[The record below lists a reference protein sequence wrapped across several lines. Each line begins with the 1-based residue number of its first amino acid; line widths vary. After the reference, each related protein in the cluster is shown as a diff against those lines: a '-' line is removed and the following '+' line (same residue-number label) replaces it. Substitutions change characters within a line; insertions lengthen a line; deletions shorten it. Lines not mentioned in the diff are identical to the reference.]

1 MKTLLTII
9 LTFAATITTTAA
21 QSEEKKS
28 DAVIAVQNAMA
39 ELREVPND
47 MKLIDD
53 SNKKLAISNQAQI
66 DTTKMINALEQKIRN
81 EDAPALMNR
90 AKKFDAN
97 VQNVLNRGCGANQTT
112 DPNLAKYCNE
122 ENEKAR
128 IERDAIL
135 AAQATMTK
143 QMQMIADTR
152 KAVSDTTLANA
163 EQTKKNNAA
172 FNDLLAKKMALQ
184 SVAITRSMSIVKSRA
199 IASKACK
206 TLSPL
211 EKASCCLS
219 VVSDGRDPKQCD
231 VELLFNLFEGAGAF
245 RSTEV
250 KPANKTK

>member
-9 LTFAATITTTAA
+9 LTVAATITTTAA

-28 DAVIAVQNAMA
+28 DAETAVQGAMV

-53 SNKKLAISNQAQI
+53 SNKKLAISNQTQT

-81 EDAPALMNR
+81 DDAPALMTR
-90 AKKFDAN
+90 ARKFDES
-97 VQNVLNRGCGANQTT
+97 VQNALSRGCGANQTT
-112 DPNLAKYCNE
+112 DPNLANYCNT

-128 IERDAIL
+128 LERDAIL
-135 AAQATMTK
+135 AAQAAMSK

-152 KAVSDTTLANA
+152 KAVADTTVANA
-163 EQTKKNNAA
+163 AQTKKNNAA
-172 FNDLLAKKMALQ
+172 FNDLLAKKMGLQ

-199 IASKACK
+199 IAGKACK

-219 VVSDGRDPKQCD
+219 VVSDGRDPAQCD

-245 RSTEV
+245 GSNVV
-250 KPANKTK
+250 KPGAKK